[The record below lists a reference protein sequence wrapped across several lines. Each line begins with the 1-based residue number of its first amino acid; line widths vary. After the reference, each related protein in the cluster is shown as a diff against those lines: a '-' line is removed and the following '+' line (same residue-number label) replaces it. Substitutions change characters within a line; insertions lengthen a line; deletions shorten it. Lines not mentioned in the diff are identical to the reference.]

1 MGDAGDRGGDN
12 GDHQQVMDLADLISI
27 EWNLLP
33 SDSHLA

>member
-12 GDHQQVMDLADLISI
+12 GDQQVMDLADLISI